1 MDSAALEKAIRWRR
15 IINPALKVLSPLF
28 MKAEQVME
36 DRNALLGH
44 PGRDSGINLPP
55 EPVAW
60 IANHAF
66 KDDVAASIRAGER
79 AYADRARK
87 AERDVFGKG
96 SSKGM
101 DGQAE
106 GQKREGM
113 GRKNL
118 LQRLAM
124 PQKELEAY
132 YRALRAEDFRQ
143 GKIVGGLGWRRKCH
157 PFVMALLW
165 CSSVLAGQR
174 LTIIGDRREALEG
187 PAIYACTHVGRYDI
201 EMALR
206 IIGRQCWFFMGDPG
220 KVYKNPD
227 GLALWMNGTIF
238 TDTAY
243 REDRHIGKES
253 CVSALEQGASL
264 LIYPEGAWN
273 ITENQVVQPLFTGAA
288 EMSLRTGAKIVPI
301 AIEQYGK
308 QYYANIGRAI
318 DPEGF
323 RKAACKMGQGM
334 PDREEKQALTDHLRD
349 VLCTLKWEIWEQ
361 FAPVARDSLPEDA
374 ADVYLDSIMRQSENG
389 YTVEEIVRTRF
400 HPKQTSPEEAFAF
413 RQNLKPCRENAFL
426 LRG

>member
-1 MDSAALEKAIRWRR
+1 
-15 IINPALKVLSPLF
+15 
-28 MKAEQVME
+28 
-36 DRNALLGH
+36 
-44 PGRDSGINLPP
+44 
-55 EPVAW
+55 
-60 IANHAF
+60 
-66 KDDVAASIRAGER
+66 
-79 AYADRARK
+79 
-87 AERDVFGKG
+87 
-96 SSKGM
+96 M

-106 GQKREGM
+106 GQKMEGM
-113 GRKNL
+113 DRKNL

-124 PQKELEAY
+124 PQEELEAY
-132 YRALRAEDFRQ
+132 YRNLRAEDFRQ
-143 GKIVGGLGWRRKCH
+143 GRVVRGLGWRRKCH

-174 LTIIGDRREALEG
+174 LKIIGDRRESLEG

-220 KVYKNPD
+220 KVYKNLD

-243 REDRHIGKES
+243 REDRHIGKET
-253 CVSALEQGASL
+253 CVSTLEQGASL

-318 DPEGF
+318 DPESF
-323 RKAACKMGQGM
+323 RTVDCKMGQGVPGQGMQSQEVQSQRM
-334 PDREEKQALTDHLRD
+334 PGQEPCRISGRKEEQVQKADKIPEQGTGQMPGREEKQILTDYLRD
-349 VLCTLKWEIWEQ
+349 ALCTLKWEIWEQ

-374 ADVYLDSIMRQSENG
+374 ADVYLDGIMRQSENG

-400 HPKQTSPEEAFAF
+400 HPKETSPEEAFAF
-413 RQNLKPCRENAFL
+413 RQKLRPCRENAFL